1 MPRTLDSHQTV
12 FRRLAQRKYAQWPA
26 YESTPLYGR
35 TSLAGPESD
44 IRTASDVW
52 FNHDYCLLELPV
64 VDVNLQANVEGLDAS
79 VMFQAVLDELVN
91 LSRTEPRKSTD
102 FVNDHEIE
110 PSRLDVIKE
119 LVVHLASVGVGGAGD
134 DL

>member
-1 MPRTLDSHQTV
+1 M
-12 FRRLAQRKYAQWPA
+12 
-26 YESTPLYGR
+26 
-35 TSLAGPESD
+35 
-44 IRTASDVW
+44 
-52 FNHDYCLLELPV
+52 
-64 VDVNLQANVEGLDAS
+64 NLQANVEGLDAS

-134 DL
+134 NL